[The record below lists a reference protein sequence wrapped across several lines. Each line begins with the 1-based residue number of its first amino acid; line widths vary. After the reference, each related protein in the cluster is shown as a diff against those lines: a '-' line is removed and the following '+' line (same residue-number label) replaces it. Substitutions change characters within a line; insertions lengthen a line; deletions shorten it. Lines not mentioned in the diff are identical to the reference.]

1 MEPNNVSTLVS
12 TAATSSERD
21 LVEDAARGDSRAF
34 EELVR
39 RNWYPVH
46 RMLVAVLGSAADAED
61 VTQEAFLRAWL
72 SLSAF
77 RGDSLF
83 STWVYRI
90 ALNSA
95 KTQLARRSRRRELPL
110 GDVLL
115 FRASD
120 ARDDP
125 RKQVELN
132 GVITSLTDYLADLPA
147 PYRTAVILR
156 DLRGL
161 TNVEA
166 AELLGNRRAQ
176 LQEPSP
182 PGTFRSSASH
192 RRDQCQGIG
201 YERTLAWGGRAGEAA
216 GVEP

>member
-1 MEPNNVSTLVS
+1 MEPRHVSSPLAPETTDS
-12 TAATSSERD
+12 GRD
-21 LVEDAARGDSRAF
+21 LVEDAVRGDARAF

-39 RNWYPVH
+39 RNWPPIIH

-61 VTQEAFLRAWL
+61 VAQEAFLRAWL

-90 ALNSA
+90 ALNTA
-95 KTQLARRSRRRELPL
+95 RTHLARQSRRRERPL
-110 GDVLL
+110 GDILL
-115 FRASD
+115 FHASD
-120 ARDDP
+120 AHDDP
-125 RKQVELN
+125 PAHIELN
-132 GVITSLTDYLADLPA
+132 GVVTSLTDHLAGLPA

-166 AELLGNRRAQ
+166 ADLLGIGVRNFKSRLHRGRSALRRHIGAMSA
-176 LQEPSP
+176 EGSATSAHP
-182 PGTFRSSASH
+182 P
-192 RRDQCQGIG
+192 
-201 YERTLAWGGRAGEAA
+201 EAA
-216 GVEP
+216 EQGKRAA